1 VFFKISKKILSE
13 LGEVMNGAERKLIL
27 LIVILGI
34 VEISLY
40 KIEAILTEMNKII
53 TIAKTLLGN

>member
-1 VFFKISKKILSE
+1 
-13 LGEVMNGAERKLIL
+13 MNGTERKLIL